1 MAAAAQGEGGR
12 GSGGLL
18 VARRVLG
25 DEAYVRE
32 SPILPAQRLLFSH
45 AANSLAPALPARSP
59 GFASRTLP
67 RCTCAAANF
76 VRRAYVINL
85 DHRVHGERF
94 RLMAAQL
101 DRSCLE
107 WELWPGI
114 EPSLATF
121 DALGRL
127 LPSNMRANRSL
138 FNAMVL
144 GDERGQDRP
153 RDAVGDIVRQPAA
166 EGGTG
171 AFLILEDDLWLAP
184 DWQALLRRRAP
195 QPARRLGYPAGGV
208 VRLALRVGRGQRARR
223 RRRPLEIPPD
233 TVARPGS
240 LTRGRARVW
249 LKKPRQLKGTATYL
263 GLHGARDGARPR
275 LPAAARPRIGVRR
288 DGAAASRSTLR
299 ACAPAAELR
308 AARRR
313 TNWDNPRLIA
323 WHVSGKHNKI
333 RELQSKVY
341 AKWTPDWHCLAN
353 RAKGGVTLG

>member
-1 MAAAAQGEGGR
+1 MEPTAL
-12 GSGGLL
+12 S
-18 VARRVLG
+18 ARFA
-25 DEAYVRE
+25 E
-32 SPILPAQRLLFSH
+32 
-45 AANSLAPALPARSP
+45 LA
-59 GFASRTLP
+59 ASRTLP

-144 GDERGQDRP
+144 GDERGRSLLGNYLSH
-153 RDAVGDIVRQPAA
+153 VTLWEHIVRQQAA

-184 DWQALLRRRAP
+184 DWQALLS
-195 QPARRLGYPAGGV
+195 AGH
-208 VRLALRVGRGQRARR
+208 RSL
-223 RRRPLEIPPD
+223 
-233 TVARPGS
+233 PG
-240 LTRGRARVW
+240 GW
-249 LKKPRQLKGTATYL
+249 ATL
-263 GLHGARDGARPR
+263 Q
-275 LPAAARPRIGVRR
+275 AAWFG
-288 DGAAASRSTLR
+288 SRFES
-299 ACAPAAELR
+299 A
-308 AARRR
+308 
-313 TNWDNPRLIA
+313 
-323 WHVSGKHNKI
+323 G
-333 RELQSKVY
+333 
-341 AKWTPDWHCLAN
+341 
-353 RAKGGVTLG
+353 

>member
-1 MAAAAQGEGGR
+1 ME
-12 GSGGLL
+12 
-18 VARRVLG
+18 
-25 DEAYVRE
+25 
-32 SPILPAQRLLFSH
+32 PT
-45 AANSLAPALPARSP
+45 ALPAR
-59 GFASRTLP
+59 FAELAASRTLP
-67 RCTCAAANF
+67 RCTCAAASF

-144 GDERGQDRP
+144 GDERGRSLLGNYLSH
-153 RDAVGDIVRQPAA
+153 VTLWEHIVRQPAA

-184 DWQALLRRRAP
+184 DWQALLS
-195 QPARRLGYPAGGV
+195 AGHRSLPGGWATLQAAWFGSRFESAAV
-208 VRLALRVGRGQRARR
+208 NALVDAVDRSKFQ
-223 RRRPLEIPPD
+223 PD

-240 LTRGRARVW
+240 SREAARDDFLQRGNLSNADRR
-249 LKKPRQLKGTATYL
+249 KGTAPYL
-263 GLHGARDGARPR
+263 GLQVVLATARGLGCLLQRVPELGYGERNGRFSIDAQSVRAGCPGRYALRDGFDE
-275 LPAAARPRIGVRR
+275 PA
-288 DGAAASRSTLR
+288 
-299 ACAPAAELR
+299 
-308 AARRR
+308 
-313 TNWDNPRLIA
+313 NWENPRLIA

-333 RELQSKVY
+333 RELQAKVY
-341 AKWTPDWHCLAN
+341 AKWTPDWHCLGLLS
-353 RAKGGVTLG
+353 RAAAAGRVGSTQLG